1 MGRLGKKLIS
11 ALPDCWATKT
21 VNGEPV
27 HKPQKLSAGELSGF
41 FSDQHNS
48 DESNPR
54 LRFNEMTLVPE
65 LDGVPIPV
73 TEAELLYVQVSK
85 KGGDI
90 SQKHAQDAVRDAAFD
105 FSFDPVKEYLISVRD
120 NPDIKPAD
128 ITQLATRYLGI
139 SDELSNKELAVSAI
153 GAVKRR
159 FYPGTKHDT
168 CLVIHSEEQG
178 KGKSSFWNALAS
190 DPFFNDTGQSN
201 DKDFLLATHQCWLYE
216 LAEIETVT
224 GNKAIGA
231 LRQLLSS
238 KKDLFRAPYAA
249 AVEEHKRRG
258 IFVGSVN
265 KTGFLRDPYGTRRWH
280 VISLPPGHSIP
291 LERLENGGRDSFW
304 KAAVL
309 AMERGEPNYLSKDW
323 EELSEARNLAF
334 KEELVYESR
343 LSEWLSGGLKFKGQP
358 WDGQPFSTDDALHFS
373 GCRDRSAIEK
383 RHKDAAA
390 DALRSLGFKHK
401 QIRQGKFQP
410 WKWVP
415 VSHHPCHMTSENL
428 SEKAGQKNEEG
439 LAPSCDTTHG
449 AA

>member
-1 MGRLGKKLIS
+1 MGRKGKQLI
-11 ALPDCWATKT
+11 
-21 VNGEPV
+21 NGMEPLWVPKKVGGELV
-27 HKPQKLSAGELSGF
+27 HKPQKLSAGELSVVL
-41 FSDQHNS
+41 SDQHNS
-48 DESNPR
+48 DKSNPR
-54 LRFNEMTLVPE
+54 LRFNEMTLMAE

-73 TEAELLYVQVSK
+73 SEAELLYVQISK

-90 SQKHAQDAVRDAAFD
+90 SQKHAQDAIRDAAFD
-105 FSFDPVKEYLISVRD
+105 FSFDPVKEYLIGVRD
-120 NPDIKPAD
+120 NPEIEPAD
-128 ITQLATRYLGI
+128 ITQLATHYLGI
-139 SDELSNKELAVSAI
+139 GDELSNKALAVSSI

-190 DPFFNDTGQSN
+190 DPFFNDTGQTN
-201 DKDFLLATHQCWLYE
+201 DKDFLLATHQCWHYE

-265 KTGFLRDPYGTRRWH
+265 KTDFLRDPYGTRRWH

-343 LSEWLSGGLKFKGQP
+343 LAEWLSGGLKFKGQP

-390 DALRSLGFKHK
+390 DALRSLGFKH
-401 QIRQGKFQP
+401 
-410 WKWVP
+410 
-415 VSHHPCHMTSENL
+415 
-428 SEKAGQKNEEG
+428 
-439 LAPSCDTTHG
+439 
-449 AA
+449 